1 MQKIIEIVK
10 NWWNTNTGF
19 RHAVTT
25 WLGVQLAVPLVQVG
39 AWAESQG
46 ATPLPDW
53 HSVLVTLGYATVSA
67 GISGLIKW
75 FQNRQAFHS

>member
-1 MQKIIEIVK
+1 MINKIK
-10 NWWNTNTGF
+10 QWWNTNTGF

-46 ATPLPDW
+46 ASPLPDW
-53 HSVLVTLGYATVSA
+53 HTVFVTLGYATVSA
-67 GISGLIKW
+67 VISGVIKW
-75 FQNRQAFHS
+75 FQNRRAFPSA